1 MGRNAEGIESN
12 SNINKTE
19 KNPNVNGSTVFFNPI
34 SNDNKKSN
42 SVHNLGDTTF
52 GIKSK

>member
-1 MGRNAEGIESN
+1 MGRNADGYESN
-12 SNINKTE
+12 SGINKTD
-19 KNPNVNGSTVFFNPI
+19 KNPNVNGSTVFFNPL

-42 SVHNLGDTTF
+42 SVHDLGNTTF

>member
-1 MGRNAEGIESN
+1 MGRNIESN
-12 SNINKTE
+12 SNINQND
-19 KNPNVNGSTVFFNPI
+19 KNTVNNNGSTVFFNPI

-42 SVHNLGDTTF
+42 SVNNLGDTTF